1 MKIPSGKILAVSL
14 LITLVPNI
22 SAQAEMPTVTVGFI
36 NKADVD
42 HKSLKQG
49 LDFAAMILRRTGIE
63 LLAVDCSLDASRSVP
78 PCSGFTGPSQISIRL
93 IRRPQQGTDEMG
105 CRKLGFADKLDT
117 TPGNGIVYLF
127 GDVIETVARDRRVP
141 QQDVLGVAITHEI
154 GHLLIAP
161 GHSETGIMRATLE
174 EREWRKA
181 SQGLLDFTPQQAEI
195 MRKGVIGR
203 NRLTPAKPYGQDLI
217 QPPLRVLQV
226 EKQVGERYIEP
237 LCFPHGSYFLRM
249 PSA

>member
-1 MKIPSGKILAVSL
+1 MRIQSGKALAVSL

-22 SAQAEMPTVTVGFI
+22 SAQAEKPMVTVGFV

-42 HKSLKQG
+42 RKSLKQG

-93 IRRPQQGTDEMG
+93 IRRPQKGTDEMG
-105 CRKLGFADKLDT
+105 CRKLGFADELDT

-127 GDVIETVARDRRVP
+127 GDVIAAVAKDRRVP

-161 GHSETGIMRATLE
+161 GHSDAGIMRGRLE
-174 EREWRKA
+174 ESEWRKA
-181 SQGLLDFTPQQAEI
+181 SQGLLGFTPQQAEI
-195 MRKGVIGR
+195 IREGVLSR
-203 NRLTPAKPYGQDLI
+203 RPSSAKP
-217 QPPLRVLQV
+217 
-226 EKQVGERYIEP
+226 
-237 LCFPHGSYFLRM
+237 
-249 PSA
+249 